1 MKILI
6 LSSQA
11 KNTGSTLRAFY
22 LYKYLKKI
30 DNEVDFIYP
39 PFKSMIFMLDFFL
52 SFFYYFFKLLNRQYN
67 LIIIVKP
74 YPNTLLP
81 CLLYKLKGTKIIID
95 IDDLDYGYRN
105 NIISN
110 IIKFLQKILVPL
122 ADFIT
127 SHNNELIKL
136 IKKTYPEFID
146 KVYLLKQ
153 CVDMSVFKHNLK
165 ADQKIKDKYKDKK
178 ILFYMANMNIASYFE
193 DLLIAVSKIKIDYVL
208 LAAGDGPLFN
218 YYKKTAK
225 RLNLSNKVVFLGA
238 CDLKTIVQYI
248 SVADICL
255 VYYKNIPVNKYR
267 ASMKLREYLAMNK
280 PVIANNVGETK
291 DFRDYIYL
299 SGSSL
304 SDFVSEIKK
313 RIKYLDKKH
322 KKGYK
327 FIYGNFNWEKE
338 AKKFYE
344 FINDYFKFKNKV

>member
-30 DNEVDFIYP
+30 DDEVDFIMP
-39 PFKSMIFMLDFFL
+39 PFKSMVFMLDFFL
-52 SFFYYFFKLLNRQYN
+52 SFFYYFFKLLNKQYK

-74 YPNTLLP
+74 YPNTVLP
-81 CLLYKLKGTKIIID
+81 CLLYKQKGTKIIID

-105 NIISN
+105 NIVSKL
-110 IIKFLQKILVPL
+110 IKFLQDLLIPV

-127 SHNNELIKL
+127 SHNTELIRL
-136 IKKTYPEFID
+136 IKKNKPKFNN

-153 CVDMSVFKHNLK
+153 CVDLSIFKHNLRK
-165 ADQKIKDKYKDKK
+165 NKKIRVSYKGKK

-193 DLLIAVSKIKIDYVL
+193 DILVAVSKIKFEYVL
-208 LAAGDGPLFN
+208 FVVGDGPLIN
-218 YYKKTAK
+218 YYKKIAK
-225 RLNLSNKVVFLGA
+225 RMRLSDKVVFLGA
-238 CDLKTIVQYI
+238 CDLKTTAQYL

-255 VYYKNIPVNKYR
+255 VYYKNILVNRYR

-280 PVIANNVGETK
+280 PVVANNVGEIK
-291 DFRDYIYL
+291 DFKNYIYL

-304 SDFVSEIKK
+304 PLFVSELKK
-313 RIKYLDKKH
+313 RLKYLDNRH
-322 KKGYK
+322 EKGYK
-327 FIYGNFNWEKE
+327 FIYKNYNWEKE
-338 AKKFYE
+338 AREFYKFILTYFDFR
-344 FINDYFKFKNKV
+344 FI

>member
-11 KNTGSTLRAFY
+11 KNTGSALRAFY

-30 DNEVDFIYP
+30 DDEVDFILP
-39 PFKSMIFMLDFFL
+39 PFKSMTFMLDFFL
-52 SFFYYFFKLLNRQYN
+52 SFFYYFFKLLNKQYK

-74 YPNTLLP
+74 YPNTVLP

-95 IDDLDYGYRN
+95 IDDLDYGYRD
-105 NIISN
+105 NIVSKL
-110 IIKFLQKILVPL
+110 IKFLQNLLIPA

-127 SHNNELIKL
+127 SHNTELIKL
-136 IKKTYPEFID
+136 IKKNNPKFNN

-153 CVDMSVFKHNLK
+153 CVDLSIFKHNLK
-165 ADQKIKDKYKDKK
+165 INKKIRVIYKGKK

-193 DLLIAVSKIKIDYVL
+193 DILVAISKIKLEYVL
-208 LAAGDGPLFN
+208 LVVGGGPLLN
-218 YYKKTAK
+218 YYKKTAM
-225 RLNLSNKVVFLGA
+225 RLRLFDKVVFLGA
-238 CDLKTIVQYI
+238 CDLKTTAQYL
-248 SVADICL
+248 SAADICL
-255 VYYKNIPVNKYR
+255 VYYKNILVNRYR

-280 PVIANNVGETK
+280 PVVANNVGEIK
-291 DFRDYIYL
+291 DFKDYIYL

-304 SDFVSEIKK
+304 PLFVSEIKK

-327 FIYGNFNWEKE
+327 FIYKNYNWEKE
-338 AKKFYE
+338 ARKFYK
-344 FINDYFKFKNKV
+344 FILTYFDL